1 MTRQQRQSCRKK
13 RSKLNLFR
21 HGDVGA
27 VLCRCRYQLRAAR
40 CHARRNWTPSGKYK
54 RRHRLFDALRV
65 VKAALHEQ
73 RWGVGSLPWP

>member
-27 VLCRCRYQLRAAR
+27 VLCRCRYQLRGPLSRPAQ
-40 CHARRNWTPSGKYK
+40 
-54 RRHRLFDALRV
+54 LDAFRKV
-65 VKAALHEQ
+65 
-73 RWGVGSLPWP
+73 